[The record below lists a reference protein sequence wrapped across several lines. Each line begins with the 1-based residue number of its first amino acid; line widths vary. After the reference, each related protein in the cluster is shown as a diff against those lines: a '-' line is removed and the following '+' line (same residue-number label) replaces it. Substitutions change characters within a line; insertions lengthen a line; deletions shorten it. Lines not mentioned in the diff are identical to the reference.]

1 MSAGAAAFLNFGS
14 SPFILKEGEEKAQC
28 HKSTKGVIERGNLKP
43 DNIGGMEADD
53 MASLGKESN
62 AETVIEST
70 DDREDYE
77 DYDVKDDENS
87 KISDDEDFD
96 GEQESDEESTNGLK
110 KESNNKEIGSA
121 FDDDQDLTE
130 STKAICKDFDDLA
143 RGGWNVRGEAEHT
156 QRLRELEEEKAKAE
170 EAESTYL

>member
-1 MSAGAAAFLNFGS
+1 MSAGAVAFLNFGS
-14 SPFILKEGEEKAQC
+14 SPFILKDGEEKAQC

-62 AETVIEST
+62 TETVIDST

-77 DYDVKDDENS
+77 DYDVKDNEKS
-87 KISDDEDFD
+87 KISDDEEFD
-96 GEQESDEESTNGLK
+96 GEQESDKESTNGLQ
-110 KESNNKEIGSA
+110 KESNNKEMGAS
-121 FDDDQDLTE
+121 DDDQDLME

-143 RGGWNVRGEAEHT
+143 RGG
-156 QRLRELEEEKAKAE
+156 
-170 EAESTYL
+170 